1 MITNGIAFAIAL
13 GIALGFWG
21 LFCGGWASKK
31 VQELEKELQE
41 CKEGFHKRL
50 TELEKKLK

>member
-1 MITNGIAFAIAL
+1 MIEFAIAL

-21 LFCGGWASKK
+21 LFFGGWASKK

-41 CKEGFHKRL
+41 CKERL
-50 TELEKKLK
+50 TELEEKIK